1 MLWNTG
7 NKYPSRLNSL
17 KMIKLLFKWKSIKYQ
32 KQTPDTNIY
41 EDICR
46 FQNFYQPGS
55 VLKSSLLKILIAN
68 IVWYMC
74 V

>member
-17 KMIKLLFKWKSIKYQ
+17 KMIKLLFKWKSKKYQ
-32 KQTPDTNIY
+32 KQTPDTNMY

-46 FQNFYQPGS
+46 FQNF
-55 VLKSSLLKILIAN
+55 
-68 IVWYMC
+68 
-74 V
+74 